1 MLTPLRHR
9 LRLLRQNIRDALAR
23 HHSRRAYR
31 AMTALGCEIAGP
43 LNLEGLRPALAN
55 AGCIAFGARV
65 TLRSPR
71 LHISLSTSRGAL
83 LEIGAD
89 SYLNQGVT
97 IHAAR
102 HVRIGRRCLIGEQV
116 VIHDTDFHPVA
127 TGKPT
132 RITPVNIGNN
142 VWIGH
147 RAIILRGV
155 TIGDHAVVG
164 AGAVVTRDVASRT
177 VVAGVPAR
185 TVSTF
190 ECPDDWTRP

>member
-9 LRLLRQNIRDALAR
+9 LRLLRHNIRDALAR

-31 AMTALGCEIAGP
+31 AMTALGCELAGP

-55 AGCIAFGARV
+55 AGRITFGARV
-65 TLRSPR
+65 TLRSPH
-71 LHISLSTSRGAL
+71 LHISLSTSRGAV

-127 TGKPT
+127 PGKPT

-147 RAIILRGV
+147 RAIILPGV